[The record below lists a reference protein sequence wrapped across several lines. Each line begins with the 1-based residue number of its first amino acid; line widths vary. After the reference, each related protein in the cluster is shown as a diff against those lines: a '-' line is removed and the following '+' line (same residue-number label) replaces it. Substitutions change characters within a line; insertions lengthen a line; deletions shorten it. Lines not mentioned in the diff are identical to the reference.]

1 MAIGRGDGNVVELHA
16 TVNATKHQAAAA
28 HISAAGK
35 FGGEEQPLSENLQ
48 QRLDVFWRSDAAQQ
62 DHLAARADRIREQ
75 ASVAL
80 ERNAVAGF
88 GQRDR
93 SGGDFAQLFSR
104 DQSFGGKQ
112 AAAGRDH
119 HGAARALCM
128 GRRLR
133 ERPRIGQLAAKIK
146 TADEGKTLSEG
157 YAAVAEA
164 KGERESRIVAENQLG
179 ADAAY
184 VGRGEKEDAMDGA
197 WRRFGQTGD
206 AARVGDG

>member
-1 MAIGRGDGNVVELHA
+1 MAIGCGNGNVVELHA

-35 FGGEEQPLSENLQ
+35 FGGEEQPLSENLK
-48 QRLDVFWRSDAAQQ
+48 QRLDIFWRSDAAQQ
-62 DHLAARADRIREQ
+62 DHLAARADRIRER
-75 ASVAL
+75 AGVAL

-93 SGGDFAQLFSR
+93 SGGDFAQFFSR

-157 YAAVAEA
+157 YAAAAEA
-164 KGERESRIVAENQLG
+164 KGQREGGILVENQLG

-197 WRRFGQTGD
+197 WRRLGGD